1 MVTVVLLR
9 LELGSVAVEWQ
20 VLVSLM
26 ASVVLF
32 RVRLMLVAVGWLVWD
47 S

>member
-20 VLVSLM
+20 VLVSML
-26 ASVVLF
+26 ASVVLL
-32 RVRLMLVAVGWLVWD
+32 RVELVVVAVG
-47 S
+47 